1 MYVVSL
7 DYFRPMEEVEAL
19 LAAHIAWL
27 DRYFDAG
34 AVIAAGRKDP
44 QTGGLLLVKE
54 MPHEQLDALLA
65 EDPFVAVAHY
75 TVTRV
80 NVTQAAEEF
89 AGLKGQTT
97 DFPGGVTAE
106 KPHTARYPSCRPHS
120 RLRPKKRVSSSAI
133 PGSHLRVVWVSP
145 TDR

>member
-44 QTGGLLLVKE
+44 RTGGLLLLKE
-54 MPHEQLDALLA
+54 MPREQLDALLA

-80 NVTQAAEEF
+80 NVTRAATEF
-89 AGLKGQTT
+89 AGLK
-97 DFPGGVTAE
+97 D
-106 KPHTARYPSCRPHS
+106 
-120 RLRPKKRVSSSAI
+120 L
-133 PGSHLRVVWVSP
+133 
-145 TDR
+145 